1 MLTLFFSLGIVWQL
15 IMEEIS
21 YANSKGPSKKRLS
34 KRLLIFGGLFL
45 LVLVL
50 LGSAIYFITQDN
62 KTEVASETTES
73 IETTSEIS
81 LPAEEEVTQT
91 PAPSEEVS
99 PTPEKSTTPS
109 KTPSKA
115 PTGAA
120 AKSSVSIVVQN
131 GSGVSGAA
139 ASVADVLKTAGYT
152 ISSTGNADT
161 TDYTDVTIKVKNSE
175 KASLSD
181 IEKALA
187 KEYTVGDTSADL
199 PESTSYDVLVIVG
212 K

>member
-21 YANSKGPSKKRLS
+21 YAHSGNQKKKRLS

-50 LGSAIYFITQDN
+50 LGSAVYFITQDSDE
-62 KTEVASETTES
+62 TQVASENTQ
-73 IETTSEIS
+73 TTSEIS
-81 LPAEEEVTQT
+81 LPAEEEITET
-91 PAPSEEVS
+91 PAPTEEETS
-99 PTPEKSTTPS
+99 PTPEKSVAPS
-109 KTPSKA
+109 KSPSKA
-115 PTGAA
+115 PTGTS
-120 AKSSVSIVVQN
+120 AKSDVSIAVQN

-139 ASVADVLKTAGYT
+139 AGAADVLKAAGYT
-152 ISSTGNADT
+152 IASTGNADA
-161 TDYTDVTIKVKNSE
+161 TDYTDVTIRVKNSE
-175 KASLSD
+175 KSSLSA

-187 KEYTVGDTSADL
+187 ADYTVGDTSADL